1 MKPKKEL
8 NSMAG
13 AQHVNARGAFSYE
26 KGQK

>member
-8 NSMAG
+8 NRMAR
-13 AQHVNARGAFSYE
+13 AQHVNARGAFSYD